1 VIKLDQK
8 SSSKPACKYGA
19 SCYRKN
25 DDQLKEF
32 SHPVDSNGKIIK
44 LKNKNIL
51 IKIIISDK
59 NEEKN
64 YFYLTKVSGIQN
76 DSKYTKSL
84 KGFE

>member
-1 VIKLDQK
+1 MV
-8 SSSKPACKYGA
+8 
-19 SCYRKN
+19 
-25 DDQLKEF
+25 
-32 SHPVDSNGKIIK
+32 KIIK
-44 LKNKNIL
+44 IKNKNIL